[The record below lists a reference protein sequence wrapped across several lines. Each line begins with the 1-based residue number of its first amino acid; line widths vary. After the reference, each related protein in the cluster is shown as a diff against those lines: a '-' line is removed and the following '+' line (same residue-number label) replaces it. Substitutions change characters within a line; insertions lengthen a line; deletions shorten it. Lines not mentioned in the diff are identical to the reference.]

1 MRKSSVFIMMQ
12 AAAWC
17 AETTDLRCKV
27 MTAGHNLAVQH
38 RELLQMVMQLL
49 IKSTPEARNALSIV
63 SRKIAHCVTELVA
76 TTEPLK
82 GKTVIFYMMLPG
94 WLGYFV
100 G

>member
-1 MRKSSVFIMMQ
+1 MFNITQ

-17 AETTDLRCKV
+17 AETTELRTKV
-27 MTAGHNLAVQH
+27 MTAGHDLAVQH

-49 IKSTPEARNALSIV
+49 IKSTPEARNALSTV
-63 SRKIAHCVTELVA
+63 SRKIAQCVTELVA

-82 GKTVIFYMMLPG
+82 GKTLIIFLMLPG
-94 WLGYFV
+94 WLGYFD

>member
-1 MRKSSVFIMMQ
+1 MIQ

-17 AETTDLRCKV
+17 AETTELRSKV
-27 MTAGHNLAVQH
+27 MTAGHDLAVQY

-49 IKSTPEARNALSIV
+49 SKATPEARNALITV

-82 GKTVIFYMMLPG
+82 GKAIMLHFVLFG
-94 WLGYFV
+94 WLGNFI